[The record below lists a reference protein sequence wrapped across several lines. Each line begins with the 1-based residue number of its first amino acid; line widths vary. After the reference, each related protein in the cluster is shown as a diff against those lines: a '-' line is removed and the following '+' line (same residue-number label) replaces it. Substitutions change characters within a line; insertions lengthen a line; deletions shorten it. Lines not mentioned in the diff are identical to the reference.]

1 MPTINFELDPS
12 LFGALRLAPD
22 EFAREMRI
30 AAAVQWYSE
39 GKVSQEKASE
49 LAGLSRMEFLEEL
62 RLRKVSACQASL
74 EELREEIHGQ

>member
-1 MPTINFELDPS
+1 MPTIHFDLDPS

-22 EFAREMRI
+22 EFVREMRI

-62 RLRKVSACQASL
+62 RQRKVPACQASL
-74 EELREEIHGQ
+74 EELKEEIHG

>member
-1 MPTINFELDPS
+1 MPTIHFELDPS
-12 LFGALRLAPD
+12 LFGSLRLSPD

-39 GKVSQEKASE
+39 GRVSQEKASE

-62 RLRKVSACQASL
+62 RNRKVSACQASL
-74 EELREEIHGQ
+74 EELREEIHG

>member
-1 MPTINFELDPS
+1 MPTIQFELDPS
-12 LFGALRLAPD
+12 LFGSLRLAPD

-62 RLRKVSACQASL
+62 RNRKVSACQASL
-74 EELREEIHGQ
+74 EELREEIHG

>member
-1 MPTINFELDPS
+1 MPTIHFELDPS
-12 LFGALRLAPD
+12 LFGSLRLSPD

-49 LAGLSRMEFLEEL
+49 LAGLSRIEFLEEL
-62 RLRKVSACQASL
+62 RNRNVSACQASL
-74 EELREEIHGQ
+74 EELREEIHG